1 MRRLLAVAL
10 TAVVLPL
17 LPAAPAAAEEVWTV
31 PAAGLP
37 IEGRGYG
44 HGRGMGQY
52 GAQGAALQG
61 IGYRTILERYYPGTA
76 AGALPAGDHIRVLIS
91 QDSDGVLEVLASP
104 GLTVKDVNGWS
115 MVLPESAPRW
125 RFHAGPA
132 SGVQLQRL
140 EGGTWVDVS
149 GPMQAPWFEGPPRV
163 RVQLPSGSSVGY
175 RGVVLAVR
183 SGSAVQTVNRLST
196 EDYLR
201 GVVPRESPASF
212 ELEALKAQSVAARTY
227 AAWKRDAGRTAAY
240 DLCSTTACQVYGGSA
255 SWSADGAFTDLE
267 HPRTNAAIDA
277 TAGELRTY
285 GGRPALTEFSSS
297 TGGWTT
303 AGSVPYLRA
312 QEDPWDAFAGNPVH
326 SWKATITPAAVQAA
340 YPAVGSL
347 RRIRVTGR
355 DGRGEWG
362 GRITGVVLEG
372 MNSSG
377 VATSVSTTGPALRS
391 ALGLRSEWW
400 TVKAGAIQLK
410 WMELGGA
417 ASVVGEPVSGEYPV
431 AGGVA
436 QDYTRGRIYWSPST
450 GAREVHGGIL
460 ERYLALG
467 GPGAL
472 GLPVGDEEGVRGGA
486 RSRFQRGHLYWTSS
500 YGTKLVLGGVLER
513 YLARG
518 GPDGVLGMPMTDEHP
533 QAGGV
538 RAIFT
543 GGRVY
548 WSSGTGAW
556 AVEGGILARY
566 VAVGEVAGLGFPAA
580 DEGPAAGGARYSR
593 FTAGRIYWSDATGA
607 QEVRGGVL
615 EKFLQLGGSGG
626 LLGLPTRGEAAVPG
640 GVEARFQRGRV
651 WWSAPY
657 GAYEVHGGILD
668 RYLQEG
674 ASGGRL
680 GVPVSDEYAVAE
692 GARSDFAGGALVWRR
707 ATNDVVLVPR

>member
-1 MRRLLAVAL
+1 MRRLLVVAL
-10 TAVVLPL
+10 AAVVLPL

-31 PAAGLP
+31 PTAGLP

-76 AGALPAGDHIRVLIS
+76 AGALPGGDHVRVLIS
-91 QDSDGVLEVLASP
+91 QDADGVLEVLASP

-115 MVLPESAPRW
+115 MVLPETAPRW
-125 RFHAGPA
+125 RFHAATA

-140 EGGTWVDVS
+140 DGVTWVDVS
-149 GPMQAPWFEGPPRV
+149 GPMQAPWFEGSPRI

-175 RGVVLAVR
+175 RGIVLAVR
-183 SGSAVQTVNRLST
+183 SGTAVQTVNRLSMQ
-196 EDYLR
+196 DYLR

-227 AAWKRDAGRTAAY
+227 AAWKREAGRTPAY

-255 SWSADGAFTDLE
+255 AWSADGTFTDLE

-277 TAGELRTY
+277 TDGELRTY

-303 AGSVPYLRA
+303 AGNVPYLRA
-312 QEDPWDAFAGNPVH
+312 QEDPWDDFPGNAGRA
-326 SWKATITPAAVQAA
+326 WKATITRSAVEAR

-347 RRIRVTGR
+347 RRIRVTSR

-362 GRITGVVLEG
+362 GRIGGVVLEG
-372 MNSSG
+372 VSSSG
-377 VATSVSTTGPALRS
+377 AATSVSTTGPALRS

-410 WMELGGA
+410 WLELGGSS
-417 ASVVGEPVSGEYPV
+417 SVVGDPVSDEYPV

-436 QDYTRGRIYWSPST
+436 QDYAKGRIYWSPAT
-450 GAREVHGGIL
+450 GAFAVYGGIL
-460 ERYLALG
+460 ERYLAAG

-472 GLPVGDEEGVRGGA
+472 GLPVSDEEPVRDGV
-486 RSRFQRGHLYWTSS
+486 RSRFSRGHVYWSPAH
-500 YGTKLVLGGVLER
+500 GAQVVRGGVLER

-518 GPDGVLGMPMTDEHP
+518 GPDGVLGLPVVEEQP
-533 QAGGV
+533 EGSGV
-538 RAIFT
+538 RAVFT

-556 AVEGGILARY
+556 AVQGGILARY
-566 VAVGEVAGLGFPAA
+566 VAIGEVAGLGFPAA
-580 DEGPAAGGARYSR
+580 DEGPAAGGRYSR
-593 FTAGRIYWSDATGA
+593 FTAGRIYWSEATGA
-607 QEVRGGVL
+607 HEVRGGVL
-615 EKFLQLGGSGG
+615 DKFLQLGGSGG
-626 LLGLPTRGEAAVPG
+626 LLGLPTRAETAAPG

-651 WWSAPY
+651 WWSAQR
-657 GAYEVHGGILD
+657 GAFEVHGGILD
-668 RYLQEG
+668 RYLLEG
-674 ASGGRL
+674 GSGGRL

-692 GARSDFAGGALVWRR
+692 GARSDFAGGSLVWRR